1 MSYLLSSVHCIYKV
15 SDQFLV
21 CILHPTPIQR
31 FFVACI
37 IQQKMYSG
45 HLLITVL
52 RDVIFLRLIRVDSVV
67 DNVIF
72 LDQWHITVTCDSD
85 EELTQFQVTETGV
98 QLLISIT
105 WERPVLWLWHQWHV
119 PDTRGPGLPSEKRED
134 KGLQGQQGQREAQN
148 VHRPGLPTAKWVH
161 SYKLRSFKLYTL
173 SLSLNLL
180 YW

>member
-52 RDVIFLRLIRVDSVV
+52 RDVIFLRLIHVDSVV

-72 LDQWHITVTCDSD
+72 LDQ
-85 EELTQFQVTETGV
+85 
-98 QLLISIT
+98 
-105 WERPVLWLWHQWHV
+105 
-119 PDTRGPGLPSEKRED
+119 
-134 KGLQGQQGQREAQN
+134 
-148 VHRPGLPTAKWVH
+148 
-161 SYKLRSFKLYTL
+161 
-173 SLSLNLL
+173 
-180 YW
+180 